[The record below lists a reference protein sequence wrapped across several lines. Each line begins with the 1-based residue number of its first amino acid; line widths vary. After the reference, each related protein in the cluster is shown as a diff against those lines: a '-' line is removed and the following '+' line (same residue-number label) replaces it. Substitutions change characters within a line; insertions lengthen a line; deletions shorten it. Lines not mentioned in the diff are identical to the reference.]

1 MGTLNAHFGIS
12 YFNTIDSVVVKWTS
26 GNTDVICNPTINS
39 VLHIEEN
46 SAPVP
51 VSSFTVS
58 ASDINMTD
66 VVDFTDNSSPCPY
79 AWNWSVNPSSGW
91 NFTNGTSAT
100 SENPSIA
107 FNDAGNYVVSLTA
120 TNGNGPSANLYS
132 STITVQNVV
141 GIADLTQGSIKVFP
155 NPAADLL
162 YLKSDQ
168 TIREVKI
175 VSALGAEVA
184 SSLNRINNSIS
195 LTHLPAGVYFLQIMT
210 QNDQTQITRLVK
222 Q

>member
-1 MGTLNAHFGIS
+1 MVLFTSGNLWTIGKQIRGIRAGVGFRYMGTLNAHFGIS

-66 VVDFTDNSSPCPY
+66 VVDFTDNSSPCPFE
-79 AWNWSVNPSSGW
+79 WNWSVNPLSGW
-91 NFTNGTSAT
+91 NFTNGTTAT

-120 TNGNGPSANLYS
+120 TNGNGPSAIPYS
-132 STITVQNVV
+132 ATITVQNVV
-141 GIADLTQGSIKVFP
+141 GIADLTQRI
-155 NPAADLL
+155 
-162 YLKSDQ
+162 DQ
-168 TIREVKI
+168 
-175 VSALGAEVA
+175 
-184 SSLNRINNSIS
+184 SIS
-195 LTHLPAGVYFLQIMT
+195 KSCCRSFIFKVRS
-210 QNDQTQITRLVK
+210 NDQRSKDRVCARIGSSINT
-222 Q
+222 